1 MTMYC
6 GRLNGAW
13 THIRFWRRGAICQ
26 RSKLQ
31 RSRADAE
38 GRGRSQSD
46 PKTQCP
52 AREGLNEPA
61 DLEKAMFA
69 KLRGRSDRVDPLQ
82 ARPAVEIGVEAE
94 DRVNPVMLHDGD
106 VNGIAGGK
114 GGSMLHDL
122 SGTHHVRLFHR
133 EDVVDGVQ
141 KYVKCPLDGASPV
154 DRDVTVEDFL

>member
-13 THIRFWRRGAICQ
+13 THIRFWRRGATCQ

-38 GRGRSQSD
+38 GRGRSQSENAG
-46 PKTQCP
+46 PCP
-52 AREGLNEPA
+52 QNLHAIEST
-61 DLEKAMFA
+61 

-94 DRVNPVMLHDGD
+94 DGVNPVVLHDGD
-106 VNGIAGGK
+106 VDGIAGGK
-114 GGSMLHDL
+114 GGSMLRDL
-122 SGTHHVRLFHR
+122 SGAQHVGFLHR
-133 EDVVDGVQ
+133 EDVVDGLQ
-141 KYVKCPLDGASPV
+141 KYVKCPVDGISEV
-154 DRDVTVEDFL
+154 DGDVAVEDFL